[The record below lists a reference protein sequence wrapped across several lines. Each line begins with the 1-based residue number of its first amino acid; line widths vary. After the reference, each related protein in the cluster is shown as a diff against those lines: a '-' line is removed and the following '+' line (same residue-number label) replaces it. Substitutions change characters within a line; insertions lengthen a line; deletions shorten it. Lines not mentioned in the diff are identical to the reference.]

1 MKQAQERRTRAGIS
15 TRSEPNESIKAGW
28 IRQTKVKVPF
38 SKADQ
43 KSVPVTL
50 DQSEEVCI
58 LRLEGEVDIACA
70 AEMKQLLLQALG
82 SGKELRVDVERATE
96 LDVTALQL
104 LWATDREARGSGRG
118 FTLAGRVPG
127 EISVAILDAGF
138 GKFPVGVAPK

>member
-1 MKQAQERRTRAGIS
+1 M
-15 TRSEPNESIKAGW
+15 
-28 IRQTKVKVPF
+28 
-38 SKADQ
+38 
-43 KSVPVTL
+43 TL
-50 DQSEEVCI
+50 DQSEEEVCV

-82 SGKELRVDVERATE
+82 SGKELRLDVERATE

-104 LWATDREARGSGRG
+104 LWAADREARGSGRR

-138 GKFPVGVAPK
+138 EKFPVGVDPK